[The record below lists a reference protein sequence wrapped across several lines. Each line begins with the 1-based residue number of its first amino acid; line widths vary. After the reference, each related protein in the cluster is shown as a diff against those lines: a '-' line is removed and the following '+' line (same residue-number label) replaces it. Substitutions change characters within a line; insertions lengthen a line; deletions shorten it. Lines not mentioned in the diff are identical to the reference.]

1 MYNGVLV
8 SYNVELVSHN
18 GVLVSYNAVLVSHN
32 GVLVSYNGVQ
42 AQARNA
48 DADHESPGYCAV

>member
-8 SYNVELVSHN
+8 FYS
-18 GVLVSYNAVLVSHN
+18 GVLVSYN

-42 AQARNA
+42 AQARNT
-48 DADHESPGYCAV
+48 DSVLEEPGYCAV

>member
-8 SYNVELVSHN
+8 FHN
-18 GVLVSYNAVLVSHN
+18 SVLVSYN

-42 AQARNA
+42 AQAGST
-48 DADHESPGYCAV
+48 DSVLEEPGCCAV